1 MATAVATALACGP
14 DEEACSAAAG
24 ADFSAAAVRDFAGV
38 LDFAAGADLAADFAG
53 VFLAAVRP
61 AVLRAAGLSAPVG
74 FPAVDS
80 PGDGSVFGTMLSL
93 PTCAA
98 LRTVDIVNHFTD
110 L

>member
-1 MATAVATALACGP
+1 MSVTTAVAVAACRAG
-14 DEEACSAAAG
+14 AGSFFTVAAG
-24 ADFSAAAVRDFAGV
+24 ADFVAAGV
-38 LDFAAGADLAADFAG
+38 LDFAAGADFAAFAG

-61 AVLRAAGLSAPVG
+61 AVLRAAGLFAPVD